1 MHIKKEVKTMS
12 EHYDFAIIGAGPG
25 GYTAAISAKAYNKKV
40 ALIENKFIGG
50 VCLNTGCIPTKSYF
64 VSSHLFRSCKKA
76 KTYGINIDNLSI
88 DFPHIY
94 QKKTDTINTM
104 RRNLE
109 NLIKSH
115 GVDIIKGKA
124 KFISENTLK
133 IEGENEKTISADKII
148 IATGSEIKKL
158 PPPLVCDHKDIL
170 DSSSILELNKLPKS
184 LLIVGGGYIGC
195 EIGSIFSD
203 LGSEVTIVEA
213 LPSIIYNQEKK
224 LQEALTSTFKNK
236 KKIKIFTNAEVK
248 NITKKDK
255 ELSIE
260 LSSSE
265 VLIAEKVL
273 LSIGRDF
280 NTDCLDLDKATVK
293 TNKNKSIAINPNMQT
308 SNTNIYAIGD
318 VNHTTMLAHG
328 ASHQA
333 HIAIKHAI
341 TKEGPKT
348 KSLVPSVIFTDPE
361 MASVG
366 LTQQQAEK
374 DNISYG
380 MGVFPFMASG
390 MAQVLSE
397 TEGFAMIMYEKATK
411 KIIGAHIYGYGATT
425 LISDMAIAIEKEM
438 TLDQIIETI
447 YAHPTLS
454 EVWHDAAYIANE
466 TPMHIPPIRK

>member
-1 MHIKKEVKTMS
+1 MS
-12 EHYDFAIIGAGPG
+12 EHYDFAVIGGGPG
-25 GYTAAISAKAYNKKV
+25 GYTAAISARAYNKKV
-40 ALIENKFIGG
+40 VLIENRFLGG
-50 VCLNTGCIPTKSYF
+50 VCLNTGCIPTKLYF

-94 QKKTDTINTM
+94 QKKTTTVNNM

-133 IEGENEKTISADKII
+133 IEGENAKTISADKII
-148 IATGSEIKKL
+148 VATGSETKKL
-158 PPPLVCDHKDIL
+158 PPPLVCDHKYIL
-170 DSSSILELNKLPKS
+170 DSSSLLELQHLPKS
-184 LLIVGGGYIGC
+184 LVIVGGGYIGC

-203 LGSEVTIVEA
+203 LGVEVTIVEA
-213 LPSIIYNQEKK
+213 LPSIIYTQEKK
-224 LQEALTSTFKNK
+224 LQEALTATFQNK
-236 KKIKIFTNAEVK
+236 KKIKIFANTEVK
-248 NITKKDK
+248 NITKKDN

-260 LSSSE
+260 LSNSE
-265 VLIAEKVL
+265 ILKAEKVL

-280 NTDCLDLDKATVK
+280 NTEYLDLEKANVK
-293 TNKNKSIAINPNMQT
+293 INKNKSIAINSNMQT
-308 SNTNIYAIGD
+308 SNPNIYAIGD

-341 TKEGPKT
+341 TNEGPKT

-374 DNISYG
+374 ENISYG
-380 MGVFPFMASG
+380 MGIFPFMSSG

-397 TEGFAMIMYEKATK
+397 TEGFAMIIYEKTTK
-411 KIIGAHIYGYGATT
+411 KIIGAHIFGYGAST

-438 TLDQIIETI
+438 TLEQIIETI

-454 EVWHDAAYIANE
+454 EVWHDAAYMANG
-466 TPMHIPPIRK
+466 TPMHMPPIRK